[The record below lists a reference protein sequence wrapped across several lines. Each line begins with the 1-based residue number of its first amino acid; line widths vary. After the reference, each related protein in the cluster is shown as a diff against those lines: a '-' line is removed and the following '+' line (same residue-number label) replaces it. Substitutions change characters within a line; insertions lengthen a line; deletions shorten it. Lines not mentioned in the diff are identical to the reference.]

1 MSDIPTPETVE
12 QGDEYIHVR
21 YRDPDEFEK
30 IRTPDWADEVSDSV
44 VDGSEVRMGQ
54 ISGSDDWEPQAVLIP
69 MDTDEETAR
78 EQADEI
84 LRKIEN

>member
-1 MSDIPTPETVE
+1 MSNTPTPETVE
-12 QGDEYIHVR
+12 QEGEYIHVR
-21 YRDPDEFEK
+21 YRDPDKFEK

-44 VDGSEVRMGQ
+44 AEGSEVRMGKVAD
-54 ISGSDDWEPQAVLIP
+54 SDDWEPQSVLIP

-84 LRKIEN
+84 VQKIKR